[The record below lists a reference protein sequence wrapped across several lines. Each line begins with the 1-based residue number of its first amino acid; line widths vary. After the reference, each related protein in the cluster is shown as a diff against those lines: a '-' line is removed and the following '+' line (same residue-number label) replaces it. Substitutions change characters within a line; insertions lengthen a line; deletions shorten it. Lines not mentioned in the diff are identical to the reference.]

1 MWFYMNHGLPLLS
14 LKGKIYKTVNIEL
27 TTEKSVHAPTQN
39 STKARQQQ
47 KINTKFQLCFSRKKL
62 VEKDKFLNS
71 FISIESFSIDRP

>member
-14 LKGKIYKTVNIEL
+14 LKGKKYKTVNIEL

-47 KINTKFQLCFSRKKL
+47 KINTKFQLFQ
-62 VEKDKFLNS
+62 
-71 FISIESFSIDRP
+71 